1 MSWYLTLPSLRPPT
15 TCVRCAAW
23 PLTHIFLTCL
33 ELVLGQELLELRKMM
48 AAKERSIDSLR
59 DTLSSTKR
67 SLEARATAAEGALA
81 SREQDL
87 ARVLAEVRSPLL
99 LVMWVRTPL

>member
-1 MSWYLTLPSLRPPT
+1 
-15 TCVRCAAW
+15 
-23 PLTHIFLTCL
+23 
-33 ELVLGQELLELRKMM
+33 LGQELLELRKMV

-67 SLEARATAAEGALA
+67 SLEARAAAAEGALA

-99 LVMWVRTPL
+99 LATWWVRTGLPCDGGRLLEGCVEAHTGWI